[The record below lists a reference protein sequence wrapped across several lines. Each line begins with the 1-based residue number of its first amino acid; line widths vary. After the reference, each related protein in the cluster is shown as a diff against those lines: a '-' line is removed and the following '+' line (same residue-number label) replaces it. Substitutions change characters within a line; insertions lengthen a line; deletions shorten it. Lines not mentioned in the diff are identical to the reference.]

1 MRRLLPLSLLAA
13 SLLAARA
20 EDAPDRVTPVNTPVP
35 VAATNPAIL
44 PPYPAPA
51 SDLVFPMTGDWHFA
65 IARGA
70 QTVNGYQ
77 TTAYR
82 STLFTASSAA
92 GGAAHKLGTGL
103 GEDLGATKPSNGPDA
118 AFDGDNATYWE
129 TSPKYPQW
137 VQADLGATE
146 KVTGISLEWV
156 TPEAGFQCKVEGSTD
171 GTSWKTLADKTAAP
185 GIHDGPLSWEPAE
198 IRYLRLTITG
208 GGAGGRCAVW
218 ECKVFVERDG
228 QQVVWHAPAM
238 PAEPMAKADAFFAPG
253 FDDAKWATLKVP
265 SNWELSGH
273 SETNYNA
280 TDDAVGLYRRTVDVP
295 ASFQGKRILWRF
307 DGVFDS
313 AEIYVNGKRAG
324 YHESGYTAFDV
335 DLTGLVEPG
344 KPNLFAV
351 RVCKTTPSTDLDTGD
366 YEALGGI
373 YRDTFLYAVPET
385 HVSDLTVKTTI
396 DKGGD
401 AQLTT
406 DVEVTGPAGRSVQLA
421 AVLTDGKGQPVALGN
436 GTLAV
441 EIGPDGKG
449 KATLDSAVVHPLLW
463 SAEKP
468 NLYKLAFTLQDGGRA
483 TEVVEQPFGFRQ
495 VTIGTGG
502 ILLWNNVPIRCAGM
516 CRHEIYPTLGAALND
531 EVWLKD
537 ITLMH
542 EANVNAIRTSHY
554 NFAARFLDLCDAKGF
569 YLLDEIPFCW
579 IARKVD
585 DPFYI
590 PGAVQ
595 RARETLARDKNRPS
609 VLAWSCGN
617 ENPLGKI
624 QPPVLAEV
632 HRLDPT
638 RPAFVTG
645 LWPSDLKGQDFGDG
659 HYPAP
664 KTMEDWTKRMNGR
677 APLLFTEQPHI
688 FWQKTWRVD
697 YDPGVST
704 LWEEVLDKSWTTLN
718 RYPPIFGSYIWE
730 WQDQPVLDFFQHDG
744 GSGKGMRWD
753 NLKGMVTGVRDPKPE
768 YWAVKMSY
776 SQVRI
781 TSDHVTPSG
790 ATCEVSLDNRYSF
803 TDLKELGCAWEILN
817 GDQVLQK
824 GTQVIECA
832 PRQSATV
839 QFPAL
844 PKMTALHLTFTG
856 TDGANVV
863 DAILKTK
870 DAPVPLAPLF
880 AGKGGKLES
889 EEGDGGLRLH
899 NDLAEVRFDKATGQ
913 LSGWRFKDQDLIT
926 GPTPFNLGQW
936 FPNDEGGATDHL
948 NGPGPLTLSGATWK
962 TEAQGDAMVVTATA
976 AAAFGKENKPLGTLT
991 TVYTVTPDARITVR
1005 WTLQYTGA
1013 AIIAWDIGEK
1023 FALPERLKKLAW
1035 SRDARFLYYPPNHMG
1050 APEGSCASDDIR
1062 FRASKRD
1069 LHWLTLTDEKGAGLA
1084 LLPLDQVPL
1093 VGRGGLEAGKT
1104 LLWASLDI
1112 SAPHD
1117 LSHPWAEEHD
1127 VHLDPAKPLSGG
1139 FMLCPVAAG
1148 NP

>member
-13 SLLAARA
+13 TLLSARA
-20 EDAPDRVTPVNTPVP
+20 DDAPDRVMPVNTPIPLVSG
-35 VAATNPAIL
+35 NPAML
-44 PPYPAPA
+44 PPYPMPA
-51 SDLVFPMTGDWHFA
+51 SEVVLPMTGDWRFS

-82 STLFTASSAA
+82 DTLFTASSAS
-92 GGAAHKLGTGL
+92 GGGVHKLGTGT
-103 GEDLGATKPSNGPDA
+103 GEDLSATKPTNGPDA
-118 AFDGDNATYWE
+118 AFDGDNSTYWE
-129 TSPKYPQW
+129 TAPHYPQW
-137 VQADLGATE
+137 VQADLGAPE
-146 KVTGISLEWV
+146 KVTGVNLEWV
-156 TPEAGFQCKVEGSTD
+156 TPEAGFQCKVEGSVD
-171 GTSWKTLADKTAAP
+171 GKTWNVLADKTAAP

-198 IRYLRLTITG
+198 ARYLRVTITG
-208 GGAGGRCAVW
+208 SGAGGRCALW
-218 ECKVFVERDG
+218 ECKIFVERDG
-228 QQVVWHAPAM
+228 QKVVWQAPAM
-238 PAEPMAKADAFFAPG
+238 PADALAKADAFFAPT
-253 FDDAKWATLKVP
+253 FDDAQWATLQVP

-273 SETNYNA
+273 SQTNYNA
-280 TDDAVGLYRRTVDVP
+280 TDDAVGLYRRTVDIP

-307 DGVFDS
+307 DGVFCG

-344 KPNLFAV
+344 KPNAFAI
-351 RVCKTTPSTDLDTGD
+351 RVTKTTPSTDLDTGD

-396 DKGGD
+396 DKSGS
-401 AQLTT
+401 AQLTA

-421 AVLTDGKGQPVALGN
+421 AVLTDGKGQPVPLGN
-436 GTLAV
+436 GSLAV

-449 KATLDSAVVHPLLW
+449 KATLDTAVAQPLLW

-468 NLYKLAFTLQDGGRA
+468 NMYKLAFTLQDGGRA
-483 TEVVEQPFGFRQ
+483 GEQVEQPFGFRQ
-495 VTIGTGG
+495 VVCGPAGV
-502 ILLWNNVPIRCAGM
+502 LLWNNVPIKCAGM
-516 CRHEIYPTLGAALND
+516 CRHEIYPTLGAALD
-531 EVWLKD
+531 DTIWLKD
-537 ITLMH
+537 IALMH
-542 EANVNAIRTSHY
+542 GANINAIRTSHY
-554 NFAARFLDLCDAKGF
+554 NHAARFLDLCDAKGF

-579 IARKVD
+579 IARKIND
-585 DPFYI
+585 ETYAP
-590 PGAVQ
+590 AVLQ
-595 RARETLARDKNRPS
+595 RARETIARDKNRPS
-609 VLAWSCGN
+609 ILAWSCGN
-617 ENPLGKI
+617 ENPIGKLQDVAI
-624 QPPVLAEV
+624 QEA

-638 RPAFVTG
+638 RPAFACG
-645 LWPSDLKGQDFGDG
+645 LSPENAKGQSFGDE
-659 HYPAP
+659 HYPGP
-664 KTMEDWTKRMNGR
+664 RDVDSFVKYINGR
-677 APLLFTEQPHI
+677 APILFSEQPHI
-688 FWQKTWRVD
+688 FWQLSWLA
-697 YDPGVST
+697 YDPGVSS
-704 LWEEVLDKSWTTLN
+704 LWDEVLNKSWEMMY
-718 RYPPIFGSYIWE
+718 RIPSVFGSYVWV
-730 WQDQPVLDFFQHDG
+730 WQDQPVLDAFEHDG
-744 GSGKGMRWD
+744 GGGKGMRWQ
-753 NLKGMVTGVRDPKPE
+753 NHKGMVTGEREPKPE
-768 YWAVKMSY
+768 YWTVKMSY
-776 SQVRI
+776 SQVHI
-781 TSDHVTPSG
+781 ASDHIEPSG
-790 ATCEVSLDNRYSF
+790 SACEVNLENRFSF

-824 GTQVIECA
+824 GSQVIECA

-889 EEGDGGLRLH
+889 EETSGGLRVH
-899 NDLAEVRFDKATGQ
+899 NDLTEVRFDQATGQ
-913 LSGWRFKDQDLIT
+913 LSGWRFKDQDLVT

-936 FPNDEGGATDHL
+936 FPNDEPGATDHL
-948 NGPGPLTLSGATWK
+948 NGPGPLTLSGTTWK
-962 TEAQGDAMVVTATA
+962 TEAQGDALVVTATT

-991 TVYTVTPDARITVR
+991 TVYTVFPDARIAVR

-1013 AIIAWDIGEK
+1013 ATIAWEIGEK

-1035 SRDARFLYYPPNHMG
+1035 YRDARFLYYPPNHLS
-1050 APEGSCASDDIR
+1050 APEGSCAADDIR
-1062 FRASKRD
+1062 FRSSKRD
-1069 LHWLTLTDEKGAGLA
+1069 LHWLTLTDEKGDGFA
-1084 LLPLDQVPL
+1084 LLQLDQLPL
-1093 VGRGGLEAGKT
+1093 VGRGGVDAGKT
-1104 LLWASLDI
+1104 VLWASLDL

-1139 FMLCPVAAG
+1139 FTLCPVVAG